1 MSELN
6 NDLNDVVEE
15 VVSDAEVMTVAIDD
29 TLTVSGEAAD
39 AKAVCDALALK
50 ANLADVIT
58 IDVNGQGPDLQG
70 ISSWTAPI
78 SR

>member
-39 AKAVCDALALK
+39 AKAVGDALALK
-50 ANLADVIT
+50 ADVSSVVSIT
-58 IDVNGQGPDLQG
+58 VNGRQLRGEHH
-70 ISSWTAPI
+70 SE
-78 SR
+78 R

>member
-39 AKAVCDALALK
+39 AKAVGDALALK

-70 ISSWTAPI
+70 ISSLTAPI